1 MKRGSYKTAAVVL
14 NSIDYGESDR
24 ILNFYTEDYG
34 KLGGIAKGARRS
46 RRRFVGN
53 IEPMSHVRLVFFH
66 SGHSDMVRVEEV
78 ALVNGF
84 SNLKL
89 DIEVLSVGYYLL
101 ELVSEMTR
109 EGQVI
114 ERVYSLLTSFLE
126 MLNSGGE
133 RETLLRFFEIK
144 LLSILGYMPH
154 LNGCVVCG
162 SALAADANGAGLRFS
177 SDKGGVVCVG
187 CAEYETDAG
196 AGYGAPRSVPVSLGT
211 VKVLSSAVRF
221 DLDKLARLK
230 PGAAFLAEGEVLLDN
245 CIKHQIGKELKTKKF
260 LAKLRS
266 TPQRGV

>member
-1 MKRGSYKTAAVVL
+1 MKRGLYKTQAVVL
-14 NSIDYGESDR
+14 NSFDYGESDS

-66 SGHSDMVRVEEV
+66 SERSELVRVEEV

-84 SNLKL
+84 SELKL
-89 DIEVLSVGYYLL
+89 DIEALSVGYYLL

-109 EGQVI
+109 EGQAI
-114 ERVYSLLTSFLE
+114 GRVFSLLTSFLG

-133 RETLLRFFEIK
+133 REVLLRFFEIK
-144 LLSILGYMPH
+144 LLSVLGYMPH

-162 SALAADANGAGLRFS
+162 GPLVADTSGAGLLFS
-177 SDKGGVVCVG
+177 SEKGGVVCTG
-187 CAEYETDAG
+187 CSEYEASAG
-196 AGYGAPRSVPVSLGT
+196 APYGTSATVPVSLGT

-221 DLDKLARLK
+221 DFDKLARLK
-230 PGAAFLAEGEVLLDN
+230 PGAAFLTEGERLLDN

-266 TPQRGV
+266 APQRGV